1 MLRGTTYHCMAGIV
15 VFPLSSVLSMRICRI
30 STEFP
35 RNNYLIII
43 YRMVKKIKVV
53 EMNTSNQEAIQE
65 QEANMQARD
74 PTPMQEVAQA
84 QEAITQD
91 QEPAIIKEGEPK
103 AKKPRAPRAPKAPK
117 EKVQAPPPSDSD
129 SIDTEEMIAVIK
141 NHRASKKQP
150 VQAQEPPPEPPVE
163 QAQAPQAPTKE
174 KQEEK
179 ATCPDCHKVMS
190 AKSLKYSHAN
200 NCKARAPPKQEPV
213 KMVEAVEPSKPVAHP
228 ISVLMAAERAMRMG
242 QRRQRIESLLSHAF

>member
-1 MLRGTTYHCMAGIV
+1 
-15 VFPLSSVLSMRICRI
+15 
-30 STEFP
+30 
-35 RNNYLIII
+35 
-43 YRMVKKIKVV
+43 MVKKIKVV
-53 EMNTSNQEAIQE
+53 EMNTSNPEAIEE
-65 QEANMQARD
+65 QEANPQARD
-74 PTPMQEVAQA
+74 PTPTQEVAQP
-84 QEAITQD
+84 QESIAQD
-91 QEPAIIKEGEPK
+91 QEPAIIKEEERK

-150 VQAQEPPPEPPVE
+150 APAKEEDVKWVAHPSGLKLIPEPPVA
-163 QAQAPQAPTKE
+163 QAQAPAAPTKE

-179 ATCPDCHKVMS
+179 ATCPDCRKVMS

-213 KMVEAVEPSKPVAHP
+213 KMVEAVESSKPVAHP

>member
-1 MLRGTTYHCMAGIV
+1 
-15 VFPLSSVLSMRICRI
+15 
-30 STEFP
+30 
-35 RNNYLIII
+35 
-43 YRMVKKIKVV
+43 MVKKIKVV
-53 EMNTSNQEAIQE
+53 EMNTSNPEAIEE
-65 QEANMQARD
+65 QEANPQARD
-74 PTPMQEVAQA
+74 PTPTQEVAQA

-91 QEPAIIKEGEPK
+91 QQPAIIKEEEPK
-103 AKKPRAPRAPKAPK
+103 AKKTREPRSAREPRAP
-117 EKVQAPPPSDSD
+117 VQAPPPSDSD

-150 VQAQEPPPEPPVE
+150 VQAQEPPPEPPVA
-163 QAQAPQAPTKE
+163 QAQALPPSLGGVGTDPSLKGAAAPTKE

-213 KMVEAVEPSKPVAHP
+213 KMVEAVESSKPVDHP

>member
-1 MLRGTTYHCMAGIV
+1 
-15 VFPLSSVLSMRICRI
+15 
-30 STEFP
+30 
-35 RNNYLIII
+35 
-43 YRMVKKIKVV
+43 MVKKIKVV
-53 EMNTSNQEAIQE
+53 EMNTSNPEAIEE
-65 QEANMQARD
+65 QDANPQARD
-74 PTPMQEVAQA
+74 PTPTQEVAQS

-91 QEPAIIKEGEPK
+91 QEPAIIKEEEPK
-103 AKKPRAPRAPKAPK
+103 AKKPRAPRAPKAQKAPRAP
-117 EKVQAPPPSDSD
+117 VQAPPPSDSD

-150 VQAQEPPPEPPVE
+150 VQAQEPPVA
-163 QAQAPQAPTKE
+163 QAQAPVAQAQAPTKE

-213 KMVEAVEPSKPVAHP
+213 KMVEAVESSKPVAPFIEGSVSPQGGKHP

>member
-1 MLRGTTYHCMAGIV
+1 
-15 VFPLSSVLSMRICRI
+15 
-30 STEFP
+30 
-35 RNNYLIII
+35 
-43 YRMVKKIKVV
+43 MVKKIKVV
-53 EMNTSNQEAIQE
+53 EMNTSNPEAIEE
-65 QEANMQARD
+65 QEANPQAID
-74 PTPMQEVAQA
+74 PTPMQEVAQS

-91 QEPAIIKEGEPK
+91 QEPAIIKEEEPK
-103 AKKPRAPRAPKAPK
+103 AKKPRAPRAPK

-150 VQAQEPPPEPPVE
+150 VQAVAQAQEPIPAVA
-163 QAQAPQAPTKE
+163 QAQAPAPARE

-200 NCKARAPPKQEPV
+200 NCKARAQPKHEPV
-213 KMVEAVEPSKPVAHP
+213 KMVEAVESSKPVEHP

-242 QRRQRIESLLSHAF
+242 QRRQRIESLLSNAF

>member
-1 MLRGTTYHCMAGIV
+1 
-15 VFPLSSVLSMRICRI
+15 
-30 STEFP
+30 
-35 RNNYLIII
+35 
-43 YRMVKKIKVV
+43 MVKKIKVV
-53 EMNTSNQEAIQE
+53 EMNTSNPEAIEE
-65 QEANMQARD
+65 QEANPQAID
-74 PTPMQEVAQA
+74 PTPTQEVAQA

-91 QEPAIIKEGEPK
+91 QEPAIIKEEEPK

-150 VQAQEPPPEPPVE
+150 VQAQEEPIPAVA
-163 QAQAPQAPTKE
+163 QAQPPAPTKE

-213 KMVEAVEPSKPVAHP
+213 KMVEAVESSKPVEHP

-242 QRRQRIESLLSHAF
+242 QRRQRIESLLSNAF

>member
-1 MLRGTTYHCMAGIV
+1 
-15 VFPLSSVLSMRICRI
+15 
-30 STEFP
+30 
-35 RNNYLIII
+35 
-43 YRMVKKIKVV
+43 MVKKIKVV
-53 EMNTSNQEAIQE
+53 EMNTSNPEAIEE

-91 QEPAIIKEGEPK
+91 QEPAIIKEEEPK

-141 NHRASKKQP
+141 NHRASKK
-150 VQAQEPPPEPPVE
+150 PPTPTKEEDVKWVAHPSGLKLIPEPPVA
-163 QAQAPQAPTKE
+163 QAQAPAAPTKE
-174 KQEEK
+174 KQEDK

-213 KMVEAVEPSKPVAHP
+213 KMVEAVESSKPVEHP

-242 QRRQRIESLLSHAF
+242 QRRQRIESLLSNAF

>member
-1 MLRGTTYHCMAGIV
+1 
-15 VFPLSSVLSMRICRI
+15 
-30 STEFP
+30 
-35 RNNYLIII
+35 
-43 YRMVKKIKVV
+43 MVKKIKVV
-53 EMNTSNQEAIQE
+53 EMNTSNPEAIEE
-65 QEANMQARD
+65 QDANPQAID
-74 PTPMQEVAQA
+74 PTPTQEVAQS

-91 QEPAIIKEGEPK
+91 QEPAIIKEEEPK

-141 NHRASKKQP
+141 NHRARKKQP
-150 VQAQEPPPEPPVE
+150 VQAQEEPIPAVA
-163 QAQAPQAPTKE
+163 QAQAAAPTKE

-213 KMVEAVEPSKPVAHP
+213 KMVEAVESSKPVEHP

-242 QRRQRIESLLSHAF
+242 QRRQRIESLLSNAF

>member
-1 MLRGTTYHCMAGIV
+1 
-15 VFPLSSVLSMRICRI
+15 
-30 STEFP
+30 
-35 RNNYLIII
+35 
-43 YRMVKKIKVV
+43 MVKKIKVV
-53 EMNTSNQEAIQE
+53 EMNTSNPEAIEE

-74 PTPMQEVAQA
+74 PTPTQEVAQA

-91 QEPAIIKEGEPK
+91 QEPAIIKEEEPK
-103 AKKPRAPRAPKAPK
+103 AKKPRAPRAQKAPK

-150 VQAQEPPPEPPVE
+150 VQAQEPKPAVA
-163 QAQAPQAPTKE
+163 QAQAPAAPTKE

-200 NCKARAPPKQEPV
+200 NCKARAQPKHEPV
-213 KMVEAVEPSKPVAHP
+213 KMVEAVESSKPVEHP

>member
-1 MLRGTTYHCMAGIV
+1 
-15 VFPLSSVLSMRICRI
+15 
-30 STEFP
+30 
-35 RNNYLIII
+35 
-43 YRMVKKIKVV
+43 MVKKIKVV
-53 EMNTSNQEAIQE
+53 EMNTSNPEAIEE
-65 QEANMQARD
+65 QEANPQAID
-74 PTPMQEVAQA
+74 PTPTQEVAQA

-91 QEPAIIKEGEPK
+91 QEPAIIKEEEPK
-103 AKKPRAPRAPKAPK
+103 AKTPRQPRAPKAQK

-150 VQAQEPPPEPPVE
+150 VQAQEEPIPAVA
-163 QAQAPQAPTKE
+163 QAQPPAPTKE

-213 KMVEAVEPSKPVAHP
+213 KMVEAVESSKPVEHP

>member
-1 MLRGTTYHCMAGIV
+1 
-15 VFPLSSVLSMRICRI
+15 
-30 STEFP
+30 
-35 RNNYLIII
+35 
-43 YRMVKKIKVV
+43 MVKKIKVV
-53 EMNTSNQEAIQE
+53 EMNTSNPEAIEE
-65 QEANMQARD
+65 QEANPQAID
-74 PTPMQEVAQA
+74 PTPTQEVAQS

-91 QEPAIIKEGEPK
+91 QEPAIIKEEEPK

-150 VQAQEPPPEPPVE
+150 VQAQEPPVA
-163 QAQAPQAPTKE
+163 QAQAPVAQAQAPTKE

-200 NCKARAPPKQEPV
+200 NCKARAQPKQEPV
-213 KMVEAVEPSKPVAHP
+213 KMVEAVEPSKPVEHP

>member
-1 MLRGTTYHCMAGIV
+1 
-15 VFPLSSVLSMRICRI
+15 
-30 STEFP
+30 
-35 RNNYLIII
+35 
-43 YRMVKKIKVV
+43 MVKKIKVV
-53 EMNTSNQEAIQE
+53 EMNTSNPEAIE
-65 QEANMQARD
+65 EHDANMQAKD
-74 PTPMQEVAQA
+74 PTPTQEVAQA

-91 QEPAIIKEGEPK
+91 QEPAIIKEEEPK

-141 NHRASKKQP
+141 NHRARKKQP
-150 VQAQEPPPEPPVE
+150 VQAQEEPIPAVA
-163 QAQAPQAPTKE
+163 QAQAPAPTKE

-213 KMVEAVEPSKPVAHP
+213 KMVEAVESSKPVEHP

>member
-1 MLRGTTYHCMAGIV
+1 
-15 VFPLSSVLSMRICRI
+15 
-30 STEFP
+30 
-35 RNNYLIII
+35 
-43 YRMVKKIKVV
+43 
-53 EMNTSNQEAIQE
+53 
-65 QEANMQARD
+65 
-74 PTPMQEVAQA
+74 
-84 QEAITQD
+84 
-91 QEPAIIKEGEPK
+91 
-103 AKKPRAPRAPKAPK
+103 
-117 EKVQAPPPSDSD
+117 
-129 SIDTEEMIAVIK
+129 MIAVIK

-213 KMVEAVEPSKPVAHP
+213 KMVEAVEPSKPMEHP

-242 QRRQRIESLLSHAF
+242 QRRQRIESLLSNAF

>member
-1 MLRGTTYHCMAGIV
+1 
-15 VFPLSSVLSMRICRI
+15 
-30 STEFP
+30 
-35 RNNYLIII
+35 
-43 YRMVKKIKVV
+43 MVKKIKVV
-53 EMNTSNQEAIQE
+53 EMNTSNPEAIE
-65 QEANMQARD
+65 EHDANMQAKD
-74 PTPMQEVAQA
+74 PTPTQEVAQA

-91 QEPAIIKEGEPK
+91 QEPAIIKEEEPK

-117 EKVQAPPPSDSD
+117 EKVQEKPPSDSD

-150 VQAQEPPPEPPVE
+150 VQAQEPPVA
-163 QAQAPQAPTKE
+163 QAQAPVAQAQAPTKE

-213 KMVEAVEPSKPVAHP
+213 KMVEAVESSKPVEHP

-242 QRRQRIESLLSHAF
+242 QRRQRIESLLSNAF

>member
-1 MLRGTTYHCMAGIV
+1 
-15 VFPLSSVLSMRICRI
+15 MRICRI

-53 EMNTSNQEAIQE
+53 EMNTSNPEAIEE
-65 QEANMQARD
+65 QEANPQAID
-74 PTPMQEVAQA
+74 PTPTQEVAQP
-84 QEAITQD
+84 QESIAQD
-91 QEPAIIKEGEPK
+91 QESAIIKEEEPK

-150 VQAQEPPPEPPVE
+150 VQAQEEPIPAVA
-163 QAQAPQAPTKE
+163 QAQALPPSLGGVGTDPSLKGASPTKE

-213 KMVEAVEPSKPVAHP
+213 KMVEAVESSKPVEHP

>member
-1 MLRGTTYHCMAGIV
+1 
-15 VFPLSSVLSMRICRI
+15 
-30 STEFP
+30 
-35 RNNYLIII
+35 
-43 YRMVKKIKVV
+43 MVKKIKVV
-53 EMNTSNQEAIQE
+53 EMNTSNPEAIEE
-65 QEANMQARD
+65 QEANPQAID
-74 PTPMQEVAQA
+74 PTPTQEVAQP
-84 QEAITQD
+84 QESIAQD
-91 QEPAIIKEGEPK
+91 QEPAIIKEEEPK

-117 EKVQAPPPSDSD
+117 EKIQAPPPPLFTRGRDRPFKEGCPSDSD

-150 VQAQEPPPEPPVE
+150 APAKEEDVKWVAHPSGLKLIPEPPVA
-163 QAQAPQAPTKE
+163 QAQAPAKE
-174 KQEEK
+174 KQEDK

-213 KMVEAVEPSKPVAHP
+213 KMVEAVESSKPVDHP

-242 QRRQRIESLLSHAF
+242 QRRQRIESLLSNAF

>member
-1 MLRGTTYHCMAGIV
+1 
-15 VFPLSSVLSMRICRI
+15 
-30 STEFP
+30 
-35 RNNYLIII
+35 
-43 YRMVKKIKVV
+43 MVKKIKVV
-53 EMNTSNQEAIQE
+53 EMNTSNPDAIEE
-65 QEANMQARD
+65 QEANPQARD
-74 PTPMQEVAQA
+74 PTPTQEVAQA

-91 QEPAIIKEGEPK
+91 QEPAIIKEEEPK

-117 EKVQAPPPSDSD
+117 EKVQALPPSLGGVGTDPSL
-129 SIDTEEMIAVIK
+129 K
-141 NHRASKKQP
+141 G
-150 VQAQEPPPEPPVE
+150 
-163 QAQAPQAPTKE
+163 APAPTKE

-213 KMVEAVEPSKPVAHP
+213 KMVEAVEPSKPVEHP

>member
-1 MLRGTTYHCMAGIV
+1 
-15 VFPLSSVLSMRICRI
+15 
-30 STEFP
+30 
-35 RNNYLIII
+35 
-43 YRMVKKIKVV
+43 MVKKIKVV
-53 EMNTSNQEAIQE
+53 EMNTSNPEAIEE
-65 QEANMQARD
+65 QEANPQAID
-74 PTPMQEVAQA
+74 PTPTQEVAQA

-91 QEPAIIKEGEPK
+91 QEPAIIKEEEPK
-103 AKKPRAPRAPKAPK
+103 AKKTRAPRAPKAPK

-150 VQAQEPPPEPPVE
+150 VQAQEPPPAPP
-163 QAQAPQAPTKE
+163 APTPPAPPAPTKE

-213 KMVEAVEPSKPVAHP
+213 KMAEAVAPFYEGSVSPQGGKPSKPVEHP

-242 QRRQRIESLLSHAF
+242 QRRQRIESLLSNAF